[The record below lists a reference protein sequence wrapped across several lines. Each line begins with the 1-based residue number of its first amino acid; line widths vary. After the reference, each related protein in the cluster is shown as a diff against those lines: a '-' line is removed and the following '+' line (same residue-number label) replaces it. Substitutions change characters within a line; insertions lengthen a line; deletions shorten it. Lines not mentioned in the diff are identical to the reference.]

1 MGNGESSLEREKVHD
16 AVGGGAGKPE
26 SGQRGGGGDD
36 GAVVGDGVYLS
47 AGECDWD
54 TRSAVRC

>member
-1 MGNGESSLEREKVHD
+1 VGNGESGLEREKVDD

-26 SGQRGGGGDD
+26 GGQRGGGGDD

-47 AGECDWD
+47 AGSVIGI
-54 TRSAVRC
+54 RVPL

>member
-1 MGNGESSLEREKVHD
+1 MGNGESGLERKKVDD
-16 AVGGGAGKPE
+16 AVSGAAGKPE

-47 AGECDWD
+47 AG
-54 TRSAVRC
+54 

>member
-47 AGECDWD
+47 AG
-54 TRSAVRC
+54 